1 MTGQMSLFDFI
12 QDPEQEKKD
21 RAKEWSAGRKIAEG
35 YREGITGKAAEDA
48 LGGIEA
54 LKPAPP
60 GIVRE
65 TAEERRK
72 RAKESRTLP
81 QREPC
86 GRRCSVECFS
96 KTCFIRRGYIWAPEQ
111 DPIHNWLRDENGK
124 IIIGPKQC
132 DWEPVNRICRTCGH
146 FQKSVCGPGDIYH
159 GVSCF
164 GFGISRSQDPNQEAC
179 NDWKKATDGEPWRV
193 DNKALNAWLGYEEDG
208 DE

>member
-35 YREGITGKAAEDA
+35 YREGIRKKLCGEDDLPCA
-48 LGGIEA
+48 WKDGSHCDTC
-54 LKPAPP
+54 K
-60 GIVRE
+60 RE
-65 TAEERRK
+65 
-72 RAKESRTLP
+72 TLP
-81 QREPC
+81 QRMPC

-96 KTCFIRRGYIWAPEQ
+96 KACFIRRGYIWAPEQ
-111 DPIHNWLRDENGK
+111 DPRHNWLRDEKGK

-132 DWEPVNRICRTCGH
+132 DWEPVDRICRTCEH
-146 FQKSVCGPGDIYH
+146 FQKSVYGIGDIYH